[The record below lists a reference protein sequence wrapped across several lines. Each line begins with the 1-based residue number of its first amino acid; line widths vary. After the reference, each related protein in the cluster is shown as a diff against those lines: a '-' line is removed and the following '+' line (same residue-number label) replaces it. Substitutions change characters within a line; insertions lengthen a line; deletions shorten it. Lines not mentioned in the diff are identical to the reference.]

1 MEKKRKEKRAKKVVN
16 HEDEVVVYE
25 NFVKTNKKLSEQDIL
40 LIIKYLKM
48 HFLFYDLSETDL

>member
-16 HEDEVVVYE
+16 NEDDVVQYE
-25 NFVKTNKKLSEQDIL
+25 NFTKTNKKLSEQDIL
-40 LIIKYLKM
+40 LIIKYLKT

>member
-25 NFVKTNKKLSEQDIL
+25 NFVKTNKKLSETDIL